1 MSQYKR
7 SQYNLLNLMPS
18 LPPSQV
24 AGPSRSRASLGSRT
38 TRRQANEQTELFSSE
53 PTRQSEP
60 TSTPTSSSKS
70 KGKGRQ
76 SDIEPTVD
84 VEVVVKPKLGRPFKV
99 KNDEMLPPPI
109 PEKGKGKGKGRRA
122 TMGVEL
128 VEEVQ
133 EEAEIEAVE
142 PPLKK
147 RRGRPPRLSLPNLPS
162 QQLDDESPSSPAI
175 RDSPDPNP
183 TPVPA
188 PSLPTLAHL
197 PFPPPP
203 AQPRKRPRGPR
214 TVYYTD
220 FAHLPTT
227 SSKHNGDLNAIL
239 DSYIHLEDTG
249 PSPEIKTL
257 ELKAA
262 TEAYY
267 RNRVNYLQHQGRLL
281 RLLDDDS
288 TSNAKISL
296 KPPTLPPRKT
306 DYQDSLLAHM
316 VQVRNAMLNEARLK
330 PIVCK
335 KIAKMIQGYWD
346 HIEGKDDRERL
357 AEEKRRKLQMKE
369 LIKSLRRRWALAVK
383 VVRAKLVQLQK
394 EEQDRLGKEHLQNML
409 QRSTGLLDAHR
420 DEFAGRDGEDE
431 DEDEEGSSGTEE
443 VSSAEDSEEDE
454 ESDEDG
460 DDEEEAEGQEENGA
474 PDNQEINRTA
484 DVESDLGSPVDNDDD
499 DENSGDDE
507 SAEDQASDDD
517 VDTRA
522 LLADAEANT
531 NGNQVEINVVDPLVS
546 VPADTTDT
554 LTNGEDPAHA
564 SGIDA
569 SPIPASSPQAADS
582 ASQPENVIV
591 APITNGEHPQKT
603 LPPLDS
609 NQVPANDTEVAANG
623 SSAHTNCQL
632 PETSADNQPEIQ
644 IIRPRSKRQRAK
656 KSFTSAN
663 PEIDPDA
670 ADIEFKVDQIS
681 DLDEKDHEL
690 DVEMEDDVKDGDA
703 DSEDDGLLADADMP
717 IEELLRRYGVPM
729 PAAQEATSVED
740 LVQAEQPVQSELLEQ
755 PQQVEVSQTLEA
767 TEQPGQPEATKQ
779 AEKLEVAQQL
789 EAIVQPIQPEAI
801 GISEQS
807 KIELG
812 DEKPVDQSLVDAA
825 ISGPTSPALLIEG
838 KRQRRVRSVWTPEE
852 NPPPPPKKPKVQI
865 ISAKGEIEPE
875 VQEEEE
881 ESDPQFTSS
890 EEESSEDEAD
900 ETMDGVEEENKEPV
914 DPNRLRAPFLL
925 RGSLRPYQHAGL
937 EWLASLYTNNM
948 NGILADEMGLG

>member
-1 MSQYKR
+1 
-7 SQYNLLNLMPS
+7 MPS

-53 PTRQSEP
+53 SARQSEP
-60 TSTPTSSSKS
+60 ASTPSSSSKG

-76 SDIEPTVD
+76 SDAEPVTD

-99 KNDEMLPPPI
+99 KNDEMLPPPL
-109 PEKGKGKGKGRRA
+109 PEKGKSKGKGRRA

-128 VEEVQ
+128 VEEV
-133 EEAEIEAVE
+133 EEKAKIEDVE

-147 RRGRPPRLSLPNLPS
+147 RRGRPPRLSLPNMPS
-162 QQLDDESPSSPAI
+162 HTLDDESPSSPAI
-175 RDSPDPNP
+175 RDSPDPQQ
-183 TPVPA
+183 TPVAA
-188 PSLPTLAHL
+188 PSLPSLAHL

-214 TVYYTD
+214 TVYLTD
-220 FAHLPTT
+220 YAHLPTT
-227 SSKHNGDLNAIL
+227 TPKHNGDLSAIL

-249 PSPEIKTL
+249 PSPDIKTL

-335 KIAKMIQGYWD
+335 KIAKMIQGYWE

-357 AEEKRRKLQMKE
+357 AEEKKRKLQMKE

-420 DEFAGRDGEDE
+420 EEFAGRDGEDE
-431 DEDEEGSSGTEE
+431 DEDDDGSSGTDE

-454 ESDEDG
+454 DSDEDG
-460 DDEEEAEGQEENGA
+460 DDEDDPDGLDEDEV
-474 PDNQEINRTA
+474 PDNQEANRMA
-484 DVESDLGSPVDNDDD
+484 ESESELGLPVDNGDDH
-499 DENSGDDE
+499 SASDDE
-507 SAEDQASDDD
+507 SAEDQESDDD
-517 VDTRA
+517 IDTRA
-522 LLADAEANT
+522 LVADDGADVIDSA
-531 NGNQVEINVVDPLVS
+531 
-546 VPADTTDT
+546 PADGIDG
-554 LTNGEDPAHA
+554 LTNGEHIVRAN
-564 SGIDA
+564 GIDA
-569 SPIPASSPQAADS
+569 SSIPASLPQTAEPTA
-582 ASQPENVIV
+582 QPGNVIA
-591 APITNGEHPQKT
+591 APITNGGHSQTTP
-603 LPPLDS
+603 LPLETDEIPE
-609 NQVPANDTEVAANG
+609 NDTDLVTNG
-623 SSAHTNCQL
+623 STGHLNGQL
-632 PETSADNQPEIQ
+632 PETSADDQTETQ

-656 KSFTSAN
+656 RTFTSAT
-663 PEIDPDA
+663 PEVDPDA
-670 ADIEFKVDQIS
+670 ADIEFKVEQTS
-681 DLDEKDHEL
+681 DIDEKDYAM
-690 DVEMEDDVKDGDA
+690 DVEMEDDVGGGDA
-703 DSEDDGLLADADMP
+703 DSEDDGLLADADLP

-729 PAAQEATSVED
+729 PAAQEATPVEA
-740 LVQAEQPVQSELLEQ
+740 LVQAEEPAQAEQSAQVEQSAHAEQ
-755 PQQVEVSQTLEA
+755 PPQAVPPQQLQVSQQLV
-767 TEQPGQPEATKQ
+767 TKQ
-779 AEKLEVAQQL
+779 S
-789 EAIVQPIQPEAI
+789 QPEAI
-801 GISEQS
+801 ELPEQA

-812 DEKPVDQSLVDAA
+812 DEKPADQSLVDAA
-825 ISGPTSPALLIEG
+825 IPEPTSPALLIEG
-838 KRQRRVRSVWTPEE
+838 KRQRRVRSVWTPED

-865 ISAKGEIEPE
+865 ISAKGELEPE

-900 ETMDGVEEENKEPV
+900 EAMDGVEEEDKEPV